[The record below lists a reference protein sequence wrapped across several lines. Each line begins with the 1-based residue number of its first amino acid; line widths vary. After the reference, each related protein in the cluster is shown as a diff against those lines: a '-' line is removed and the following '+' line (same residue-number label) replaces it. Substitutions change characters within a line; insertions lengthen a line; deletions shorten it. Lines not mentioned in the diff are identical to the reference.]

1 MRTARKPRTSPR
13 LLPAVLILLGAACVP
28 GSASADEPSS
38 PSADAISAPAVDD
51 PEVLAELAVTSHPSL
66 DAMRSHVAALR
77 EVASVARLWMD
88 PMAAVEYSNVPV
100 DQPILGAHPMSGLQL
115 KLQQQFPAPGEPRA
129 RAKVADAKVD
139 AAEVDVEEAAN
150 TLRGEVRARYWDLA
164 LVRQLRVVTQGHLDQ
179 LDGLIAAVDA
189 RYQVGGAAQHAV
201 LQLVLRRDRLA
212 EDLVDFDAR
221 EAALLSALNGA
232 LAREPAQ
239 AVSTPSRTPSLELPG
254 DATSRRDQLVQ
265 HPALRALEA
274 KADVAR
280 AEAERARVEAAPEP
294 TVWLGYR
301 IRAPMASGDPGTDL
315 VSAGFSMP
323 LPFASTRRWRAEALA
338 ATDRARAA
346 EEAEQGRL
354 DRLRA
359 ALASAEARFA
369 RAADRARAYADRLE
383 PAARTTLSSTL
394 SSYQVDRADFADLI
408 RAEIDLLDVQRKRL
422 EAETDAAARRAEIM
436 TLLDATPAT
445 GASR

>member
-1 MRTARKPRTSPR
+1 MRTTRQRRTPPP
-13 LLPAVLILLGAACVP
+13 LVPAVALLAAALVLP
-28 GSASADEPSS
+28 TIARPQEPAPEAAASPLAG
-38 PSADAISAPAVDD
+38 VDD
-51 PEVLAELAVTSHPSL
+51 PEALAELAVSAHPSL
-66 DAMRSHVAALR
+66 EAMRSRVAALK

-115 KLQQQFPAPGEPRA
+115 RFQQQFPAPGEPRA
-129 RAKVADAKVD
+129 RAAVADARVD
-139 AAEVDVEEAAN
+139 AAEVDVEEAASM
-150 TLRGEVRARYWDLA
+150 LRGEVRARYWDLA
-164 LVRQLRVVTQGHLDQ
+164 LVRQLRVVTREHVGQ

-201 LQLVLRRDRLA
+201 LQLVLRRDQLQEA
-212 EDLVDFDAR
+212 LVDFDAR
-221 EAALLSALNGA
+221 ESAILAALNGA
-232 LAREPAQ
+232 LARDPA
-239 AVSTPSRTPSLELPG
+239 ATVGTPDRSTADDLPG
-254 DATSRRDQLVQ
+254 DESSRRSQLGR
-265 HPALRALEA
+265 HPALRALRA

-280 AEAERARVEAAPEP
+280 AEAERARIEAAPEP

-323 LPFASTRRWRAEALA
+323 LPFASTRRWRAEAQA
-338 ATDRARAA
+338 ATERARAA
-346 EEAEQGRL
+346 DEAEQGKL
-354 DRLRA
+354 DRLLATLA
-359 ALASAEARFA
+359 ADEARFA
-369 RAADRARAYADRLE
+369 RAVERARAYAERLE
-383 PAARTTLSSTL
+383 PAARTTLSSAL

-436 TLLDATPAT
+436 TLLDENPTT